1 MELFCRFIE
10 TVFLKKGNHL
20 QRYILTLE
28 ELEKKYPTSEKI
40 KKDLRLA
47 KLGLKGEE
55 EIEYELSHAN
65 LGLYVLHDI
74 TLQYE
79 DLKAQIDYVVVS
91 RGKVYLIECKNLLGN
106 ITINE
111 RGEFIRETDKKREG
125 IYSPLRQ
132 AQRHV
137 EVLKKI
143 WMAKS
148 SMLDRFLVK
157 EKFDQWYVP
166 LVVVANPASI
176 LQMKYAPKYV
186 RDKVVRAD
194 ELTHYI
200 QTDLAHTDRS
210 LLSS

>member
-1 MELFCRFIE
+1 MELFRRFIE
-10 TVFLKKGNHL
+10 KKKKKKGNHL

-91 RGKVYLIECKNLLGN
+91 RGKV
-106 ITINE
+106 TINE

-176 LQMKYAPKYV
+176 L
-186 RDKVVRAD
+186 
-194 ELTHYI
+194 
-200 QTDLAHTDRS
+200 
-210 LLSS
+210 